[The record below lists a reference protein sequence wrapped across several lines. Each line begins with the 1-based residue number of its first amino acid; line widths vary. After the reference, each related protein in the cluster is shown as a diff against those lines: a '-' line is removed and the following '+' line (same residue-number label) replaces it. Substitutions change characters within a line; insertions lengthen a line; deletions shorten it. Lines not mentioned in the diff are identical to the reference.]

1 MAKKHRPAAFPPP
14 LFPLYTLANDATLR
28 HISRADY
35 GMDAEQHFAA
45 LKQVL
50 GNQNG
55 YLADG
60 QHWYPAEVI
69 ELASYSADH
78 PAAFTLC
85 HLIILQNLING
96 SGCFPDVYGQAEY
109 AGRCAALPS
118 CLQHLLA
125 EACKTARERGAID
138 G

>member
-14 LFPLYTLANDATLR
+14 LFPLHTLADDATLR

-35 GMDAEQHFAA
+35 GMDAEQHFTA

-50 GNQNG
+50 DNQNG

-60 QHWYPAEVI
+60 QHWHPAEVF
-69 ELASYSADH
+69 ELTSYSAEH
-78 PAAFTLC
+78 PAVFTLC
-85 HLIILQNLING
+85 HLIILQNLIHG
-96 SGCFPDVYGQAEY
+96 SGCFFDVYGQVEY
-109 AGRCAALPS
+109 AGRCATLPLG
-118 CLQHLLA
+118 LQKLLDN
-125 EACKTARERGAID
+125 ACQTAREHGAID